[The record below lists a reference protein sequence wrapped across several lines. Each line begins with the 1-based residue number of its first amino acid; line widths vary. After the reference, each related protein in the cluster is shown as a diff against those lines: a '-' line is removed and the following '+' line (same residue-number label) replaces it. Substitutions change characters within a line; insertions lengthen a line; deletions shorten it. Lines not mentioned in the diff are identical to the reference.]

1 MYRIMFVAI
10 FTAITIGCLAGN
22 TRESKSIDGAD
33 RLKSIEATGK
43 WTINLIQS
51 TKPSIKVEYPNT
63 FSDKI
68 IAEVRQDGTLYLGF
82 NKNIDGIT
90 RKQPF
95 VATVYVSN
103 IDEIRLSGAADIKS
117 SGNFAGNSCTIKL
130 QGASDVKNFNFEGKE
145 LYVSLSGSSDC
156 SVKGNV
162 NTVQLSLSGSSDFEM
177 NGKGSVVNVVA
188 SGSSD
193 VKMSDFHTETLQVS
207 ISGSSDMFITISQKA
222 TGTLSGASSLR
233 YRGDADISGIKTSG
247 SSEVIKLNSR

>member
-1 MYRIMFVAI
+1 MFVAI
-10 FTAITIGCLAGN
+10 FTAITIGCLVGN

-33 RLKSIEATGK
+33 RLKSIEATGQ

-68 IAEVRQDGTLYLGF
+68 VAEVRPDGTLYLGF
-82 NKNIDGIT
+82 KKNIVGTT

-95 VATVYVSN
+95 VATVCVPN

-117 SGNFAGNSCTIKL
+117 SGNFEGNSCTIKL

-145 LYVSLSGSSDC
+145 LYV
-156 SVKGNV
+156 
-162 NTVQLSLSGSSDFEM
+162 SLSGSSDFEM

-207 ISGSSDMFITISQKA
+207 ISGSSDMSITISQKA
-222 TGTLSGASSLR
+222 IGTLSGASSLR

-247 SSEVIKLNSR
+247 SSEVIKL